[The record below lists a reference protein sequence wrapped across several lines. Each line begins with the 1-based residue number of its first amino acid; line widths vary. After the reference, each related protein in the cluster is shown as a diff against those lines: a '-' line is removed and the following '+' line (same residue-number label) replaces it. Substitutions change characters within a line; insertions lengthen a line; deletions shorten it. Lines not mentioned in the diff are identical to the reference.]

1 MAPLTSAF
9 GPFMSFMSDIYGD
22 WSDVMVQVEVDHING
37 ETSPI
42 RFEQESG
49 IASPEPPAQNSS
61 ALPTEL
67 I

>member
-22 WSDVMVQVEVDHING
+22 WSDVMVEVEVDHING

-42 RFEQESG
+42 LFEKRVVLRLLREKDVT
-49 IASPEPPAQNSS
+49 AK
-61 ALPTEL
+61 
-67 I
+67 

>member
-22 WSDVMVQVEVDHING
+22 WSDVMVEVEVDHING

-42 RFEQESG
+42 LFEQESG
-49 IASPEPPAQNSS
+49 IASPGREGCHSQV
-61 ALPTEL
+61 T
-67 I
+67 